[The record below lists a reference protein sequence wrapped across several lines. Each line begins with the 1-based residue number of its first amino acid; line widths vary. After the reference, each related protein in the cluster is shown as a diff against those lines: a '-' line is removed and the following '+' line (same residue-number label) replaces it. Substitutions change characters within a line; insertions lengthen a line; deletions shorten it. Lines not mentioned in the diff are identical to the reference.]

1 MREEWERSLFM
12 GLLPT
17 VFTGLTIAVRILFSP
32 DEWSFVGLVR
42 GVLVGVLSAYV
53 TFFFF
58 MSNPGYLGVDTELE
72 RTLAVVVASIVS
84 RDLFEGILRAT
95 KELRKRP
102 AMLLEVLRKIK

>member
-1 MREEWERSLFM
+1 MKEEWERSLFM

-17 VFTGLTIAVRILFSP
+17 VFTGLTIVVRILFSP
-32 DEWSFVGLVR
+32 DEWSLVGLVR

-53 TFFFF
+53 AFFFF
-58 MSNPGYLGVDTELE
+58 MSNPGFFGVDTELE

-84 RDLFEGILRAT
+84 RDLFEGVLRAT

-102 AMLLEVLRKIK
+102 AMLLEVLRKVK